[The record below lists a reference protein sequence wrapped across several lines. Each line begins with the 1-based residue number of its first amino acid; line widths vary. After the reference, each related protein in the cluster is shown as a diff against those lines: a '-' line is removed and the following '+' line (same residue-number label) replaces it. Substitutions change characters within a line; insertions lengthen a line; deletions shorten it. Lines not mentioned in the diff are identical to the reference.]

1 MQNYIIKEYRE
12 PIAQWLEHCPDVA
25 EVRGSNPLRLTKYL
39 QSIQKMLITTNNL
52 EQAKKEIKKT
62 ISENKEL
69 IIVKAQNPEF
79 NRKILEYG
87 NFNIL
92 LNPHFS
98 QDKDKLKYPDSGINH
113 VSAKIATKNKIA
125 IGIDLNEIKNL
136 EKKEKAQ
143 ILAKIKQNIKICRKA
158 KTKIKLLNYKDQ
170 RNAFSLLISL
180 GASTQQ
186 AKDAIS

>member
-1 MQNYIIKEYRE
+1 
-12 PIAQWLEHCPDVA
+12 
-25 EVRGSNPLRLTKYL
+25 L
-39 QSIQKMLITTNNL
+39 QLILKMINTTNI
-52 EQAKKEIKKT
+52 EQAKKEIKKA
-62 ISENKEL
+62 ISENKKQ
-69 IIVKAQNPEF
+69 IIVKAQDVEF

-92 LNPHFS
+92 LDPHFS
-98 QDKDKLKYPDSGINH
+98 QDKNKIKYLNSGINH

-125 IGIDLNEIKNL
+125 IGIDLNEIKKL

-158 KTKIKLLNYKDQ
+158 KTRIKSLNYKDQ

-186 AKDAIS
+186 AKEAV